1 MRARMTKEQSS
12 GKQRS
17 KPQKRKAT
25 ESVKTP
31 SGKPAAK
38 VLDACSPPGYY
49 PSTTVQ
55 VTGNSITVTTTTSAH
70 STPVTSVSTAPVPAA
85 TPAHEAANRLA
96 PEPIDPLP
104 SVPDACSP
112 PGYYPSTTVQVT
124 GNSITVT
131 TTTAANSSSVTSVSS
146 TPVLTATPA
155 HDALTPSTPSRPEFS
170 FRSVRPTSGNQLLT
184 YLQGIDAAQGSLMK
198 EVEKL
203 KKQGEATSRKYNEI
217 IDNQRAI
224 RKLLE
229 RLVAQGSVPSG
240 ITETAE
246 AAQDLRS
253 DGIPDHYT
261 IDEGVLQQMVAD
273 SHCPGN
279 FAGKLVLRFFPELFG
294 IGNLRFQ
301 YNWYDGGKLQK
312 SELCPVRKCAIR
324 KYVTYYYPDVSSE
337 IVWKERV
344 VPKINELL
352 RRQTRNQRKERR
364 RAKSEVEA
372 ENDQAPLTDLSLG
385 TFMNFLNMD

>member
-25 ESVKTP
+25 ESIKTP

-55 VTGNSITVTTTTSAH
+55 VTRNSITVTTTTSAH
-70 STPVTSVSTAPVPAA
+70 STTVTSVSTAPVPAA

-104 SVPDACSP
+104 SVPV
-112 PGYYPSTTVQVT
+112 TVLT
-124 GNSITVT
+124 GNSITT
-131 TTTAANSSSVTSVSS
+131 MTAANSSSVTSVSS

-224 RKLLE
+224 RELLE
-229 RLVAQGSVPSG
+229 R
-240 ITETAE
+240 
-246 AAQDLRS
+246 
-253 DGIPDHYT
+253 
-261 IDEGVLQQMVAD
+261 
-273 SHCPGN
+273 
-279 FAGKLVLRFFPELFG
+279 
-294 IGNLRFQ
+294 
-301 YNWYDGGKLQK
+301 
-312 SELCPVRKCAIR
+312 
-324 KYVTYYYPDVSSE
+324 
-337 IVWKERV
+337 
-344 VPKINELL
+344 
-352 RRQTRNQRKERR
+352 
-364 RAKSEVEA
+364 
-372 ENDQAPLTDLSLG
+372 
-385 TFMNFLNMD
+385 